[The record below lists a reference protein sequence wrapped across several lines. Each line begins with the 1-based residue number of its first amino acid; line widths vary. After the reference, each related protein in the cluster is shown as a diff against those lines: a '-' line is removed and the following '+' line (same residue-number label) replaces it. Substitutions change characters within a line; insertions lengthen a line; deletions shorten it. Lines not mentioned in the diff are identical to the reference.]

1 MENQPNIFDQALKT
15 ADERIAVID
24 TQHNTLQA
32 QLNNLLTERTI
43 LLGTR
48 RALLIQLGE
57 IVPQDNSIAQTTPSP
72 TKKPFKGMGQARA
85 ARKYL
90 SEIGRPQ
97 THTEVVEALLKGYLK
112 IASKHPGNS
121 IRSSMQ
127 KHPEW
132 FRWSK
137 LNGNRGR
144 WELVEWPQ
152 PVQQPVDTS
161 PNDTNVAT
169 FPGRQVRSQGI
180 HTELLA

>member
-1 MENQPNIFDQALKT
+1 MENQHNFFELALQQADTKLALIDTEHDTLQSALKK
-15 ADERIAVID
+15 
-24 TQHNTLQA
+24 
-32 QLNNLLTERTI
+32 LLTEKTI

-57 IVPQDNSIAQTTPSP
+57 IAPEDHSTAQTTHSP
-72 TKKPFKGMGQARA
+72 TTKPFKGMGQARA

-97 THTEVVEALLKGYLK
+97 THAEVVEALLKGHLK

-132 FRWSK
+132 FRWAK
-137 LNGNRGR
+137 LNGDRGQ

-152 PVQQPVDTS
+152 QVQQPADTS
-161 PNDTNVAT
+161 PKDTTVPALSLV
-169 FPGRQVRSQGI
+169 GK
-180 HTELLA
+180 

>member
-1 MENQPNIFDQALKT
+1 MENQHNVFELALQQADTKLALIDTEHDTLQSALKK
-15 ADERIAVID
+15 
-24 TQHNTLQA
+24 
-32 QLNNLLTERTI
+32 LLTEKTI

-57 IVPQDNSIAQTTPSP
+57 IAPEDNSTAQTTHSP
-72 TKKPFKGMGQARA
+72 TTKPFKGMGQARA

-97 THTEVVEALLKGYLK
+97 THAEVVEALLKGHLK

-132 FRWSK
+132 FRWAK
-137 LNGNRGR
+137 LNGDRGQ

-152 PVQQPVDTS
+152 QVQQPADTS
-161 PNDTNVAT
+161 PEDTTVAALSLVGSKN
-169 FPGRQVRSQGI
+169 PENSY
-180 HTELLA
+180 

>member
-1 MENQPNIFDQALKT
+1 MENNNFFELALKA
-15 ADERIAVID
+15 ADEKIEVID
-24 TQHNTLQA
+24 SEIATLQSA
-32 QLNNLLTERTI
+32 LSKRLSEKTT

-57 IVPQDNSIAQTTPSP
+57 IAPGNDLAGPTTWSVS
-72 TKKPFKGMGQARA
+72 KKTFKGMGQASA
-85 ARKYL
+85 ARKHL

-97 THTEVVEALLKGYLK
+97 THAEVVEALLKGHLK

-132 FRWSK
+132 FRWVK
-137 LNGNRGR
+137 LNGDRGQ

-152 PVQQPVDTS
+152 QVHQPADTS
-161 PNDTNVAT
+161 TKDTPVAALSL
-169 FPGRQVRSQGI
+169 V
-180 HTELLA
+180 EK

>member
-1 MENQPNIFDQALKT
+1 MENEHNFFRLALQQADTRLT
-15 ADERIAVID
+15 HID
-24 TQHNTLQA
+24 AECDTLQST
-32 QLNNLLTERTI
+32 LKNRLTEKTV

-57 IVPQDNSIAQTTPSP
+57 LAPEDHSTTQTTASPS
-72 TKKPFKGMGQARA
+72 TKPFKGMSQARA

-97 THTEVVEALLKGYLK
+97 THAEVVEALLKGHLK

-132 FRWSK
+132 FRWAK
-137 LNGNRGR
+137 RNGERGE

-152 PVQQPVDTS
+152 QLQQPVDTS
-161 PNDTNVAT
+161 PKDTTVAALSLV
-169 FPGRQVRSQGI
+169 GK
-180 HTELLA
+180 